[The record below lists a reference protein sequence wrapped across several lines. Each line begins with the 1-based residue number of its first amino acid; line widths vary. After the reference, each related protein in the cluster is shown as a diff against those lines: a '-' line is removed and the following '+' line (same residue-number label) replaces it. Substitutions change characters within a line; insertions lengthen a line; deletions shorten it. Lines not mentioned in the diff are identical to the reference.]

1 MKLTFSEPIQ
11 PSFAA
16 LTVTRPDGQR
26 WERSEPKVNN
36 RDVSVDLD
44 GRGPAAPSPSHS
56 GSSADVA
63 RRRVVA
69 SGPPDRCGIRRS
81 FFPRPAIAED
91 FLPVPSGRFGGVV
104 YPSSRFAK
112 KFPTC
117 CSKPPKV
124 DATPR

>member
-1 MKLTFSEPIQ
+1 MSVKVHGCLETAPPQVKLTFSEPIQ

-56 GSSADVA
+56 GH
-63 RRRVVA
+63 
-69 SGPPDRCGIRRS
+69 PPTW
-81 FFPRPAIAED
+81 
-91 FLPVPSGRFGGVV
+91 LGVG
-104 YPSSRFAK
+104 S
-112 KFPTC
+112 
-117 CSKPPKV
+117 
-124 DATPR
+124 